1 MTRRHLPFAIF
12 ASLCIVLLWPALW
25 SGQIPAFRDT
35 MHFYYPLWSFIER
48 GDTWSQIV
56 PMWNRY
62 DVFGSSM
69 IGEATTMAFYPPRFV
84 LLLDVFSLGQ
94 RIGLFLLLHLLLA
107 NVATYRFARY
117 LRLPRIS
124 AHVAAASYSL
134 CGPVC
139 FQVYNPVFLVGAA
152 WLPFALHMG
161 WKIFRDGSPRAML
174 GLSAALAMM
183 VLGGDAQCAYHMVL
197 IGVILVSI
205 QLVQS
210 GLTLLR
216 SRIGR
221 QRPITKAWYQSIFRG
236 HAVLAVILS
245 FGAVAFAIGLSAIQ
259 ILPTLDWVSSSNRLA
274 QGTNFDSQRFQFSV
288 SLSDW
293 MTAVVP
299 NFKGTLVPF
308 HTRWYAGF
316 APQDR
321 VWVPSLHFGTIGI
334 ALFILHLF
342 VSGDRSTRRLRI
354 VFTIAVL
361 SSLGM
366 HGLGSVLN
374 TVGNWLGNTHPSGQV
389 ASEIGG
395 LQWLWTKVLP
405 FYSEFRYPAKW
416 LPFAILPACL
426 LAAKSLLSPEAR
438 MLNLRILFALICL
451 AGVGTTIFAFF
462 LPQFDFTKSIPSE
475 PLFGEFSVGH
485 ARLLLVVSGVQAILV
500 GALAPTLI
508 NRLRR
513 TADSFNV
520 PWSGI
525 ALCLLL
531 SADLG
536 IASNASLG
544 FVSPHCLRADAKKL
558 DPVRKLPLELPA
570 PTGMPTSE
578 WLCKV
583 AQAQTQN
590 EIGKLHLLEPHQSF
604 HAQFSF
610 EPAAVERFKQLNS
623 QQEWLEG
630 NLTEGVDLTW
640 ISPSVCRIA
649 NPPAAGGTVV
659 VPIFADHG
667 WQAFSV
673 DASGKR
679 NRVPIKSHAALF
691 VSVDSPANSSFI
703 QLEYR
708 PRGLTLGA
716 IVSLLACVAWSVSFL
731 LTAKRA
737 T

>member
-1 MTRRHLPFAIF
+1 
-12 ASLCIVLLWPALW
+12 
-25 SGQIPAFRDT
+25 

-56 PMWNRY
+56 PLWNRY

-84 LLLDVFSLGQ
+84 LLFDVFSLGQ

-124 AHVAAASYSL
+124 AHVAAASYAL
-134 CGPVC
+134 CGPVF

-183 VLGGDAQCAYHMVL
+183 VLGGDAQCAYHVVL

-205 QLVQS
+205 QVMQS

-221 QRPITKAWYQSIFRG
+221 QHPITKAWYQSIFRG
-236 HAVLAVILS
+236 HAVHAVILS
-245 FGAVAFAIGLSAIQ
+245 FAAVALAIGLSAIQ

-274 QGTNFDSQRFQFSV
+274 HGTNFDSQRFQFSV

-293 MTAVVP
+293 LTAVVP
-299 NFKGTLVPF
+299 NCKGSIVPF
-308 HTRWYAGF
+308 HTRWFAGF

-354 VFTIAVL
+354 VFIIAVL
-361 SSLGM
+361 SSFGT
-366 HGLGSVLN
+366 HGLGEVLN
-374 TVGNWLGNTHPSGQV
+374 TAGNWLGNTHPSGQV

-405 FYSEFRYPAKW
+405 FYNEFRYPAKW
-416 LPFAILPACL
+416 LPFAILPASL

-438 MLNLRILFALICL
+438 MLNLRILFALISL
-451 AGVGTTIFAFF
+451 AGVGAIIFAYV
-462 LPQFDFTKSIPSE
+462 LPQFDFTKSVPSE
-475 PLFGEFSVGH
+475 PLCGAFSIGH
-485 ARLLLVVSGVQAILV
+485 ARFMLVVSGVQAMLV
-500 GALAPTLI
+500 GSLAPTLI

-513 TADSFNV
+513 TADSHNV
-520 PWSGI
+520 PWPGI
-525 ALCLLL
+525 VLCLLL
-531 SADLG
+531 TADLG
-536 IASNASLG
+536 ISSYASMG
-544 FVSPHCLRADAKKL
+544 FVSPDCLRSDAGK
-558 DPVRKLPLELPA
+558 DNRVRKLPLELPA
-570 PTGMPTSE
+570 PIGMPTSE

-583 AQAQTQN
+583 AHAQTQN

-610 EPAAVERFKQLNS
+610 EPAAVERFKQLDS
-623 QQEWLEG
+623 QQEWLEK
-630 NLTEGVDLTW
+630 NLTKGVVLTW

-649 NPPAAGGTVV
+649 KPPAAGGIVV
-659 VPIFADHG
+659 VPIFADQG
-667 WQAFSV
+667 WRASSV
-673 DASGKR
+673 DASGKQS
-679 NRVPIKSHAALF
+679 RVLITSQADLF
-691 VSVDSPANSSFI
+691 VSVDTPANSSFI
-703 QLEYR
+703 QLEYK
-708 PRGLTLGA
+708 PRGFILGVIA
-716 IVSLLACVAWSVSFL
+716 SLAACLIWSVSFL

-737 T
+737 A